1 MLTLDHLTIG
11 YGKGRCR
18 HVVGADLCASLPPA
32 SLTALVGPNG
42 TGKSTLLRT
51 LAGFLAPLDGA
62 ARLQG
67 DAIAGFAPAEL
78 ARRIAVVLT
87 QRVETDFLSVQAV
100 VESGR
105 TPYTGFSGRLTER
118 DRSVVSEALVLTD
131 TERFARRMLSTLSD
145 GERQRVMIA
154 KALAQETPVILL
166 DEPTAFLDFPGKMEV
181 MNLLLRLSRERR
193 KTILLSTH
201 DLEPAFRLADRLW
214 LLSADGLREGTSQEL
229 AASGEIARHFG
240 TAGATFDPEN
250 LRFDFTLT
258 SP

>member
-1 MLTLDHLTIG
+1 MLTLEHLTIG
-11 YGKGRCR
+11 YGKGRRR
-18 HVVGADLCASLPPA
+18 HVVGSDLCASLPPA
-32 SLTALVGPNG
+32 SLTALVGTNG

-51 LAGFLAPLDGA
+51 LAGFLSPLGGA
-62 ARLQG
+62 VRLQG
-67 DAIAGFAPAEL
+67 EDIAGFAPSEL

-87 QRVETDFLSVQAV
+87 QRVDTDFLSVQAV

-105 TPYTGFSGRLTER
+105 TPYTNFSGRLTER
-118 DRSVVSEALVLTD
+118 DRSVVAEALTLTD
-131 TERFARRMLSTLSD
+131 TARFADRMLSTLSD

-181 MNLLLRLSRERR
+181 MNLLLRLSREGG

-214 LLSADGLREGTSQEL
+214 LLSVEGLIEGTPREL
-229 AASGEIARHFG
+229 ADSGDIAGRFH
-240 TAGATFDPEN
+240 TDGATFDPEN
-250 LRFDFTLT
+250 LRFDFHLL
-258 SP
+258 